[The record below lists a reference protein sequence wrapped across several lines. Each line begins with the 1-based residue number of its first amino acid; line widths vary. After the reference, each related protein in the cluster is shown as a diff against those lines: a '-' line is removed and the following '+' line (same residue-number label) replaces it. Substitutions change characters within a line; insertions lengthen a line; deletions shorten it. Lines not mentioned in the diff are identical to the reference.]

1 MDKENIKEMIVN
13 CQNAVQDLL
22 DEIDRT
28 EYKVNHEKLSV
39 KELQFF
45 SNKLEQ
51 LADDLKDANKNLESV
66 LKDYDKAEK
75 LEKKAA
81 KKNK

>member
-1 MDKENIKEMIVN
+1 MDKENIKEMIVS
-13 CQNAVQDLL
+13 CQKAVQDLL

-75 LEKKAA
+75 QEAKAA
-81 KKNK
+81 KK

>member
-1 MDKENIKEMIVN
+1 MDKENIKEMIVS
-13 CQNAVQDLL
+13 CQKAVQDLL

-28 EYKVNHEKLSV
+28 EYKVNHEKLSG

>member
-1 MDKENIKEMIVN
+1 MDKENIKEMIAS
-13 CQNAVQDLL
+13 CQKAVQDLL

-75 LEKKAA
+75 QETKAA
-81 KKNK
+81 KNK

>member
-1 MDKENIKEMIVN
+1 MGKENIKEMIAS
-13 CQNAVQDLL
+13 CQKAVQDLL

-75 LEKKAA
+75 QETKDA
-81 KKNK
+81 KNK

>member
-1 MDKENIKEMIVN
+1 MDKENIKEMIVS
-13 CQNAVQDLL
+13 CQKAVQDLL